1 MSKEYLEILSKADPQ
16 IQELANRT
24 RSLVHEIMPDV
35 TEVVW
40 TKQNII
46 NFGVGPKKMSEH
58 FCYIGIFK
66 AHINLGFYYG
76 ADLQDPHHL
85 LEGTGKL
92 MRHIKI
98 TSTQQIDDPS
108 LQALV
113 QSASEYLPK
122 LK

>member
-46 NFGVGPKKMSEH
+46 SFGVGPKKMSEH

-85 LEGTGKL
+85 LEGTDQDKF
-92 MRHIKI
+92 
-98 TSTQQIDDPS
+98 
-108 LQALV
+108 
-113 QSASEYLPK
+113 

>member
-46 NFGVGPKKMSEH
+46 SFGVGPKKMSEH